1 MNLVTI
7 AMLVALMVVVYSL
20 IGGVASMVAGR
31 EVGHH
36 TSEQWMMMR
45 IGFQALAVVLLL
57 VAFALK

>member
-1 MNLVTI
+1 MNLFTI
-7 AMLVALMVVVYSL
+7 AIFVAFLAVVYSL
-20 IGGVASMVAGR
+20 IGGVSSMVAGR

-45 IGFQALAVVLLL
+45 IGFQLLPVVLLL

>member
-1 MNLVTI
+1 MNLLTI
-7 AMLVALMVVVYSL
+7 AILVAVLAIVYSL
-20 IGGVASMVAGR
+20 LGGVSSMVAGR

>member
-1 MNLVTI
+1 MNLLTI
-7 AMLVALMVVVYSL
+7 AILFALMAVVYSL
-20 IGGVASMVAGR
+20 IGGVSSMAAGR

-57 VAFALK
+57 VVIALK